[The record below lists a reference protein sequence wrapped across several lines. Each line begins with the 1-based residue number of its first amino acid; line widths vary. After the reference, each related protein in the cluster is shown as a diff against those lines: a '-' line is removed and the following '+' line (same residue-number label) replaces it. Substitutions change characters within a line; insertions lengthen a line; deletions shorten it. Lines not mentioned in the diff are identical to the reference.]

1 MDTLGQAKS
10 DNIIQMI
17 KSTIGNIFQSFLTVK
32 TNIYFRPKNL
42 TNFKAAKTT
51 KKGIQNNIKVKSDRN
66 LNFKKQN
73 PIQILILT
81 SADLQIICLVEMIPL
96 AILLIISIF
105 KSKTVILINF
115 KIKMVIYQ

>member
-51 KKGIQNNIKVKSDRN
+51 KKWIQNNIKVKSDSK

-81 SADLQIICLVEMIPL
+81 SSADLQMICLVEMILL

-105 KSKTVILINF
+105 KSKRVILI
-115 KIKMVIYQ
+115 IKKN